1 MKKNYAVWKVIAETA
16 KHRNEVDGLG
26 NKFTSSKTENFS
38 LEICLDEILKKNL
51 ELLPIKNPFEQYQQ
65 EVASSD
71 SIKVDV
77 NHVGVCEDC
86 MKSCHYHNKK

>member
-38 LEICLDEILKKNL
+38 LEICLDEILKKPGTTSN
-51 ELLPIKNPFEQYQQ
+51 Q
-65 EVASSD
+65 ESFWTVPTRSR
-71 SIKVDV
+71 KFWL
-77 NHVGVCEDC
+77 N
-86 MKSCHYHNKK
+86 